1 MNTYNYIQKSLNS
14 GMAYMEAIRDTGC
27 DSSLKGEKNL
37 SYKQVLKAY
46 TDLYIRD
53 MFTKFWTG

>member
-1 MNTYNYIQKSLNS
+1 
-14 GMAYMEAIRDTGC
+14 MAYMEAIRDTGC